1 MRIDIVTLFPEVF
14 SPLYSSIPA
23 KAQEMGALELH
34 LHWLRKW
41 GLGKQY
47 IVDDTP
53 FGGGPGMVLKP
64 EPFFE
69 CFDEILETSAG
80 RPLVIAPSPVGQPF
94 DQKIANELALH
105 EHLVFFCGHYEG
117 IDERVVQHL
126 VDRELS
132 LGDYV
137 VSSGE
142 LASMT
147 MVDAIV
153 RLLPGVIK
161 EASYQQDSFYQGG
174 LDHAD
179 YTKPAS
185 YRGLDVPPVLLS
197 GHHEKIEQWRQ
208 ESARQRTTSRR
219 PDLVARQMGIENKVS
234 SDDTTSEPRKGPL
247 PQ

>member
-23 KAQEMGALELH
+23 KAQEMGALDLR

-41 GLGKQY
+41 GLGKQFQ
-47 IVDDTP
+47 VDDAP

-69 CFDEILETSAG
+69 CFDQILETSNQ
-80 RPLVIAPSPVGQPF
+80 RPLVISPSPVGRPF
-94 DQKIANELALH
+94 DQETANELA
-105 EHLVFFCGHYEG
+105 EQSHLVFFCGHYEG

-126 VDRELS
+126 VDREIS

-142 LASMT
+142 LASMVI
-147 MVDAIV
+147 VDAIV

-185 YRGLDVPPVLLS
+185 YRGLDVPPVLLG
-197 GHHEKIEQWRQ
+197 GHHKKIEQWRQ
-208 ESARQRTTSRR
+208 ESALQRTTSRR
-219 PDLVARQMGIENKVS
+219 PDLVDQQMGIETKIPSNKIA
-234 SDDTTSEPRKGPL
+234 SEQRKGPKT
-247 PQ
+247 P